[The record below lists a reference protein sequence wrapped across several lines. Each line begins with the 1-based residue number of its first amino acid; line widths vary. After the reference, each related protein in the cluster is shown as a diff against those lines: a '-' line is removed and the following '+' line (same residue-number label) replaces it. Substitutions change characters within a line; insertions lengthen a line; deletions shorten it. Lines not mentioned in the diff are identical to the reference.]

1 MGPSALARPPSALP
15 SPPPPPP
22 LSLRASPPPSGR
34 ADAPYPPPHLQEL
47 ASNVLA
53 AVLAHD
59 VGDGGGG
66 DAEPRRQQLAAFVK
80 HLSGQLRQ
88 PGGGERGPAAALHG
102 LSRVLR
108 RREAREIFL
117 AAGGLGAL
125 AECLKAPLGGAQAQ
139 YEAGL
144 CAWLLSYLPQV
155 PAQAQPLGLL
165 EALVGL
171 ARGAQKEKVVR
182 VAVMALRNLLKGA
195 EDGASFDAVELGLPK
210 VVEHLKHGAYG
221 DEELRESLE
230 WLGDRLEGSM
240 EAERSSIDKYRAEV
254 LSGRLDWTVLHKEEA
269 FWRMNAFKFEA
280 QNCDLL
286 KRVLRLVEAGEE
298 PRTVAVALHD
308 LGQVIVHHPRG
319 RTLVQNLR
327 AQALVMRQLESS
339 DAEVQRQ
346 ALLCTQKIML
356 SKDSL
361 SFLAQGAQ
369 AAG

>member
-1 MGPSALARPPSALP
+1 MVA
-15 SPPPPPP
+15 PP
-22 LSLRASPPPSGR
+22 L
-34 ADAPYPPPHLQEL
+34 LQEL

-53 AVLAHD
+53 AVLACD
-59 VGDGGGG
+59 SGTREGNAAGSG
-66 DAEPRRQQLAAFVK
+66 AQQLTAYIK
-80 HLSGQLRQ
+80 HLCVQLRQ
-88 PGGGERGPAAALHG
+88 PGHPERGTPAALHA
-102 LSRVLR
+102 LSRLLR
-108 RREAREIFL
+108 RREARELFL
-117 AAGGLGAL
+117 AAGGLDGLTA
-125 AECLKAPLGGAQAQ
+125 CLKGPLGGAQVP

-155 PAQAQPLGLL
+155 PAQAQDLGLL

-171 ARGAQKEKVVR
+171 AKGAQKEKVVR

-230 WLGDRLEGSM
+230 WLGERLEGSM

-254 LSGRLDWTVLHKEEA
+254 LSGRLDWTVLHKEES

-286 KRVLRLVEAGEE
+286 KRVLRLVEANEDS
-298 PRTVAVALHD
+298 RTVAVALHD
-308 LGQVIVHHPRG
+308 LGQIILHHPRG
-319 RTLVQNLR
+319 RSLMQTLK
-327 AQALVMRQLESS
+327 AQALVMRQLENS
-339 DAEVQRQ
+339 DTEVQRQ

-361 SFLAQGAQ
+361 SFLGASGAQ
-369 AAG
+369 AAT